1 MQQDHHLQQQVE
13 LAHRILIQD
22 QQSLT
27 LLVELAFQ
35 IYQQAAV
42 MEQPILAMALMV
54 GVTKQMVAMAV
65 QVWLL
70 FVIQTPK
77 MI

>member
-1 MQQDHHLQQQVE
+1 VE
-13 LAHRILIQD
+13 LAHQILIQD

-54 GVTKQMVAMAV
+54 GVTKQMAAMAV